1 MYIRLMKRNT
11 KQSITSTNLKILGV
25 VILSMIEE
33 ENEIPPT
40 KERTI
45 EAKIPNIV
53 MYSLYIPLNSF
64 SRVNFVSSML
74 SARILLTFST

>member
-45 EAKIPNIV
+45 EAKSLILLCIL
-53 MYSLYIPLNSF
+53 SLYP
-64 SRVNFVSSML
+64 
-74 SARILLTFST
+74 